1 MRARRILLQFVVP
14 VTVGWALGCENPAST
29 RPSTDLLPSLP
40 PLTGDIIVAANTDG
54 SDLDPNGYTATL
66 DLTKSQ
72 SLPTNGSTTFSGVLE
87 GAHVVQLSGVA
98 SNCTVNTKN
107 PLPVTLVGSSTT
119 ATFSVTCTATT
130 GSLKVTTN
138 TTGSDLDPDGYT
150 VVVDGSQS
158 KAIGINTSVTFSG
171 LSPGD
176 HSVQLNGIAQNCTVS
191 SNPRTVSITVGNTT
205 ATTFSVSCAP
215 TTGSLAVTTN
225 TTGSNLDPDGYT
237 LTVDGGQSKAIGIN
251 NTVTI
256 SGLSPGDHSVQLN
269 GVAQNCTVTSNPR
282 TVSITAGSTTTT
294 TFTVICAATTG
305 TLTVSNSTT
314 GSNLDAD
321 GYTVTV
327 SGPAG
332 TASKTMATNGNV
344 SFANIPP
351 GSYQVTLSG
360 AAANCTV
367 TSANPQTA
375 NVTSGGTA
383 TTSFTVSCAATT
395 TTGTLTVSNSTTGS
409 NLDPDGY
416 TVSYQVTL
424 SGQAAN
430 CTVTSAN
437 PQTANVPS
445 GGTATTS
452 FTVSCAATTT
462 TGTLSV
468 TTATTG
474 QSQPTG
480 YTLNVT
486 GPSFP
491 TGASEPIGANATV
504 TATVTAGDYQVSLS
518 GVPSNCTVSG
528 SNPRTVTVP
537 AGGTGPTTFTVSCT
551 GTQPPPTGRVTG
563 RGQVGTAAPQ
573 VGNDA
578 VTFDFDLRADLT
590 GRFTGTDYADVH
602 PGGVPATLTTDPVAD
617 PATSII
623 AFRPS
628 SSVCSDPSRG
638 VEVDATGRE
647 DTGGVVAYTLAV
659 CDNGPADSGMDFF
672 SVFIPAEGFRRSGQV
687 ASGDI
692 VKS

>member
-1 MRARRILLQFVVP
+1 MAAAATQLVATACNDSQGP
-14 VTVGWALGCENPAST
+14 QPDAS
-29 RPSTDLLPSLP
+29 LLPSLP
-40 PLTGDIIVAANTDG
+40 LPGL
-54 SDLDPNGYTATL
+54 ATL
-66 DLTKSQ
+66 VV
-72 SLPTNGSTTFSGVLE
+72 STSTS
-87 GAHVVQLSGVA
+87 
-98 SNCTVNTKN
+98 
-107 PLPVTLVGSSTT
+107 GSS
-119 ATFSVTCTATT
+119 
-130 GSLKVTTN
+130 
-138 TTGSDLDPDGYT
+138 LDPDGYT
-150 VVVDGSQS
+150 VTVDGGSSQS
-158 KAIGINTSVTFSG
+158 IGTNGVATFVG
-171 LSPGD
+171 LAAGD
-176 HSVQLNGIAQNCTVS
+176 HTVLLSGVARNCTVS
-191 SNPRTVSITVGNTT
+191 GSNPRTVSLIAGLVG
-205 ATTFSVSCAP
+205 ATGFSVSCVAQP
-215 TTGSLAVTTN
+215 TTGNLAVTTN

-251 NTVTI
+251 NTVSI

-269 GVAQNCTVTSNPR
+269 GVAQNCTVSGSNPR

-294 TFTVICAATTG
+294 TFTVSCAATTG
-305 TLTVSNSTT
+305 NLTVSNSTT

-327 SGPAG
+327 SGPVG
-332 TASKTMATNGNV
+332 TTSKTMATNGNV

-375 NVTSGGTA
+375 NVPSGGTA

-409 NLDPDGY
+409 NLDADGY
-416 TVSYQVTL
+416 TVTVSGSAGTTSKTMATNGNVSFANIPAGSYQVTL
-424 SGQAAN
+424 SGAAAN

-537 AGGTGPTTFTVSCT
+537 AGGTGPTTFSVSCT

-647 DTGGVVAYTLAV
+647 DTGGIVAYTLAV

>member
-29 RPSTDLLPSLP
+29 RPSTDLLP

-237 LTVDGGQSKAIGIN
+237 LTVDGGQGKAIGIN

-305 TLTVSNSTT
+305 N
-314 GSNLDAD
+314 
-321 GYTVTV
+321 
-327 SGPAG
+327 
-332 TASKTMATNGNV
+332 
-344 SFANIPP
+344 
-351 GSYQVTLSG
+351 
-360 AAANCTV
+360 
-367 TSANPQTA
+367 
-375 NVTSGGTA
+375 
-383 TTSFTVSCAATT
+383 
-395 TTGTLTVSNSTTGS
+395 LTVSNSTTGS

-416 TVSYQVTL
+416 TVTVSGSAGTTSKTMATNGNVIFANIPAGSYQVTL
-424 SGQAAN
+424 SGAAAN

-537 AGGTGPTTFTVSCT
+537 AGGTGPTTFSVSCT

-647 DTGGVVAYTLAV
+647 DTGGIVAYTLAV

>member
-237 LTVDGGQSKAIGIN
+237 LTVDGGQGKAIGIN

-314 GSNLDAD
+314 GSNLDPD

-344 SFANIPP
+344 IFANITA
-351 GSYQVTLSG
+351 GSYQVTI
-360 AAANCTV
+360 
-367 TSANPQTA
+367 
-375 NVTSGGTA
+375 
-383 TTSFTVSCAATT
+383 
-395 TTGTLTVSNSTTGS
+395 
-409 NLDPDGY
+409 
-416 TVSYQVTL
+416 

-445 GGTATTS
+445 GETATTS
-452 FTVSCAATTT
+452 FTVSCAATLGTLTVSNST
-462 TGTLSV
+462 TGSDLDLD
-468 TTATTG
+468 A
-474 QSQPTG
+474 
-480 YTLNVT
+480 YTV
-486 GPSFP
+486 
-491 TGASEPIGANATV
+491 
-504 TATVTAGDYQVSLS
+504 
-518 GVPSNCTVSG
+518 TVSG
-528 SNPRTVTVP
+528 S
-537 AGGTGPTTFTVSCT
+537 AGTGSETKATARN
-551 GTQPPPTGRVTG
+551 GILAYIRV
-563 RGQVGTAAPQ
+563 R
-573 VGNDA
+573 
-578 VTFDFDLRADLT
+578 
-590 GRFTGTDYADVH
+590 
-602 PGGVPATLTTDPVAD
+602 
-617 PATSII
+617 
-623 AFRPS
+623 
-628 SSVCSDPSRG
+628 SDP
-638 VEVDATGRE
+638 
-647 DTGGVVAYTLAV
+647 YTV
-659 CDNGPADSGMDFF
+659 
-672 SVFIPAEGFRRSGQV
+672 
-687 ASGDI
+687 
-692 VKS
+692 

>member
-1 MRARRILLQFVVP
+1 MMRAVGRTLLVAAAATQLVATACNDSQGP
-14 VTVGWALGCENPAST
+14 QPDAS
-29 RPSTDLLPSLP
+29 LLPSLP
-40 PLTGDIIVAANTDG
+40 LPGL
-54 SDLDPNGYTATL
+54 ATL
-66 DLTKSQ
+66 VV
-72 SLPTNGSTTFSGVLE
+72 STSTS
-87 GAHVVQLSGVA
+87 
-98 SNCTVNTKN
+98 
-107 PLPVTLVGSSTT
+107 GSS
-119 ATFSVTCTATT
+119 
-130 GSLKVTTN
+130 
-138 TTGSDLDPDGYT
+138 LDPDGYT
-150 VVVDGSQS
+150 VTVDGGASQS
-158 KAIGINTSVTFSG
+158 IGTNGVATFVG
-171 LSPGD
+171 LAAGD
-176 HSVQLNGIAQNCTVS
+176 HTVLLSGVARNCSVSG
-191 SNPRTVSITVGNTT
+191 SNPRTVSLIAGLVG
-205 ATTFSVSCAP
+205 ATGFSVSCVAQP
-215 TTGSLAVTTN
+215 TTGNLAVTTN

-256 SGLSPGDHSVQLN
+256 SGLSPGNHSVQLN
-269 GVAQNCTVTSNPR
+269 GIAQNCTVSSNPR
-282 TVSITAGSTTTT
+282 TVSITAGSTITT
-294 TFTVICAATTG
+294 TFTVSCAATTG

-375 NVTSGGTA
+375 NVPSGGTA

-395 TTGTLTVSNSTTGS
+395 TTGTLT
-409 NLDPDGY
+409 
-416 TVSYQVTL
+416 
-424 SGQAAN
+424 
-430 CTVTSAN
+430 
-437 PQTANVPS
+437 
-445 GGTATTS
+445 
-452 FTVSCAATTT
+452 
-462 TGTLSV
+462 V

-573 VGNDA
+573 VGNDV

-623 AFRPS
+623 AFRAS

>member
-1 MRARRILLQFVVP
+1 MMRAVGRTLLVAAAATQLVATACNDSQGP
-14 VTVGWALGCENPAST
+14 QPDDS
-29 RPSTDLLPSLP
+29 LLPSLP
-40 PLTGDIIVAANTDG
+40 LPGL
-54 SDLDPNGYTATL
+54 ATL
-66 DLTKSQ
+66 VV
-72 SLPTNGSTTFSGVLE
+72 STSTS
-87 GAHVVQLSGVA
+87 
-98 SNCTVNTKN
+98 
-107 PLPVTLVGSSTT
+107 GSS
-119 ATFSVTCTATT
+119 
-130 GSLKVTTN
+130 
-138 TTGSDLDPDGYT
+138 LDPDGYT
-150 VVVDGSQS
+150 VTVDGGASQS
-158 KAIGINTSVTFSG
+158 IGTNGVATFVG
-171 LSPGD
+171 LAAGD
-176 HSVQLNGIAQNCTVS
+176 HTVLLSGVARNCTVS
-191 SNPRTVSITVGNTT
+191 GSNPRTVSLIAGLVG
-205 ATTFSVSCAP
+205 ATGFSVSCVAQP
-215 TTGSLAVTTN
+215 TTGNLAVTTN

-269 GVAQNCTVTSNPR
+269 GVAQNCTVSGSNPR

-305 TLTVSNSTT
+305 NLTVSNSTT

-332 TASKTMATNGNV
+332 TASQTMATNGDV
-344 SFANIPP
+344 SFANIPA
-351 GSYQVTLSG
+351 G
-360 AAANCTV
+360 
-367 TSANPQTA
+367 
-375 NVTSGGTA
+375 
-383 TTSFTVSCAATT
+383 
-395 TTGTLTVSNSTTGS
+395 
-409 NLDPDGY
+409 
-416 TVSYQVTL
+416 SYQVTL

-491 TGASEPIGANATV
+491 TGASEPIGANSTV

-528 SNPRTVTVP
+528 SNPRTVTVS
-537 AGGTGPTTFTVSCT
+537 AGATGPTTFSVSCT

-638 VEVDATGRE
+638 VEVDATGRD

>member
-158 KAIGINTSVTFSG
+158 KAIGINSNVTFSG

-237 LTVDGGQSKAIGIN
+237 LTVDGGQGKAIGIN

-305 TLTVSNSTT
+305 NLTVSNSTT

-332 TASKTMATNGNV
+332 TASKTMATNGDV

-360 AAANCTV
+360 A
-367 TSANPQTA
+367 
-375 NVTSGGTA
+375 
-383 TTSFTVSCAATT
+383 
-395 TTGTLTVSNSTTGS
+395 
-409 NLDPDGY
+409 
-416 TVSYQVTL
+416 
-424 SGQAAN
+424 AAN

-537 AGGTGPTTFTVSCT
+537 AGGTGPTTFSVSCT

-647 DTGGVVAYTLAV
+647 DTGGIVAYTLAV